1 MMVHQLCVRHDFWE
15 EDQMTVH
22 IAPRNARKLAVM
34 ATVTAALMLGACAQT
49 GDALQAGLLGSKDT
63 ANDADKPQDAASL
76 PKSELEK
83 ATEYWGKKYKEK
95 PTDLEPALSYAK
107 NLKAMGERQQAL
119 AIIQQAAVYHGQDK
133 GLASEYGRLALELDQ
148 ISVAKQMLAVADDPL
163 APDWRVI
170 SARGT
175 IFAKEGK
182 YKEAIP
188 LYERALML
196 SQEQTSVMNNL
207 AMAYA
212 MAGEANKAEDV
223 LRRIEAK
230 GGNAKSRQNLALVL
244 GLQGK
249 FEESKAISA
258 QTIGAESA
266 NADTDYLKRM
276 VKVDTK
282 AVSAAAVASV
292 EKTSRSKTMAAAPQI
307 KPAVAEG
314 QWQSDT
320 VPSKVADMTP
330 QSQTLKGMTP

>member
-1 MMVHQLCVRHDFWE
+1 
-15 EDQMTVH
+15 MTVF
-22 IAPRNARKLAVM
+22 IAPRIARHVAVVASM
-34 ATVTAALMLGACAQT
+34 TAALLLGACAQT
-49 GDALQAGLLGSKDT
+49 GDALQAGLLGPKEAVTDT
-63 ANDADKPQDAASL
+63 DKPEDVASTAA
-76 PKSELEK
+76 PKTELEK
-83 ATEYWGKKYKEK
+83 ATEYWGKKYRER

-119 AIIQQAAVYHGQDK
+119 AIIQQAAVYHGHDK

-182 YKEAIP
+182 FKEAIP

-212 MAGEANKAEDV
+212 MAGEAGKAEEV

-249 FEESKAISA
+249 FEESKSVSTQAM
-258 QTIGAESA
+258 GAESA
-266 NADTDYLKRM
+266 NADTEYLKRM
-276 VKVDTK
+276 VKVEPK
-282 AVSAAAVASV
+282 VSSGPAVASA
-292 EKTSRSKTMAAAPQI
+292 EKPSRSRAVAAAPQI
-307 KPAVAEG
+307 KPAVDQG
-314 QWQSDT
+314 QWQSDSS
-320 VPSKVADMTP
+320 PSKVADMTP
-330 QSQTLKGMTP
+330 QSQTLRGMTP